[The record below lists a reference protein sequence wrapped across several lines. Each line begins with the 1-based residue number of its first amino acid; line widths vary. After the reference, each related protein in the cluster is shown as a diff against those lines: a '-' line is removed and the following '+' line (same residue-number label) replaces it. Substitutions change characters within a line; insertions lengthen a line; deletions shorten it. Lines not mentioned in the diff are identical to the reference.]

1 MIELFGEDKTMI
13 IERRMTRNPVTAT
26 PDMNIQDAKA
36 LMVREKVH
44 RLPVLDS
51 EKKLVGVISEKDIL
65 EAAPSPVSTLS
76 AYEMNYLMNK
86 LTVKKLMSRHPVT
99 LDKNATIEEAARL
112 MIDQDLSCLPV
123 LEDGRLVGIVSKSDL
138 FKILMELFG
147 ARHFGTRVEFLV
159 DDRKGVLADIT
170 SAVSNKGLNIVSY
183 GTFAGNDDNTA
194 ICTMKI
200 QGAKPSEVLDLMK
213 PFVKEILDIREV

>member
-1 MIELFGEDKTMI
+1 MI

-26 PDMNIQDAKA
+26 PDMNIQDAKE

-76 AYEMNYLMNK
+76 AYEMNYLMSK

-123 LEDGRLVGIVSKSDL
+123 LEDGKLVGIVSKSDL

-170 SAVSNKGLNIVSY
+170 SAVSGKNLNIVSY
-183 GTFAGNDDNTA
+183 GTFAGNDESTA

-200 QGAKPSEVLDLMK
+200 QGAKPSEVLDIMK

>member
-170 SAVSNKGLNIVSY
+170 SAVSNRGLNIVSY

>member
-1 MIELFGEDKTMI
+1 
-13 IERRMTRNPVTAT
+13 MTRNPVTAT

-36 LMVREKVH
+36 LMVKERVH

-123 LEDGRLVGIVSKSDL
+123 LEDGKLVGIVSKSDL

-213 PFVKEILDIREV
+213 PFVKEILDIREA

>member
-1 MIELFGEDKTMI
+1 MI

-26 PDMNIQDAKA
+26 PDMNIQEAKE
-36 LMVREKVH
+36 LMKKEKVH

-123 LEDGRLVGIVSKSDL
+123 LEDGKLVGIVSKSDL

-170 SAVSNKGLNIVSY
+170 SAISNNGLNIVSY
-183 GTFAGNDDNTA
+183 GTFAGNDENTA

-200 QGAKPSEVLDLMK
+200 QGAKPSRVLDIMK
-213 PFVKEILDIREV
+213 PFVKEIMDIREV

>member
-1 MIELFGEDKTMI
+1 MI

-26 PDMNIQDAKA
+26 PDMNIQEAKE
-36 LMVREKVH
+36 LMVKEKVH

-76 AYEMNYLMNK
+76 AYEMNYLMSK

-123 LEDGRLVGIVSKSDL
+123 LEDGKLVGIVSKSDL

-159 DDRKGVLADIT
+159 DDRMGVLAEIT
-170 SAVSNKGLNIVSY
+170 SAVSKHGLNIVSY
-183 GTFAGNDDNTA
+183 GTFAGNDPTTA

-200 QGAKPSEVLDLMK
+200 QGAKPSQVLDIMK

>member
-1 MIELFGEDKTMI
+1 MI

-26 PDMNIQDAKA
+26 PDMNIQDAKE

-76 AYEMNYLMNK
+76 AYEMNYLMSK

-123 LEDGRLVGIVSKSDL
+123 LEDGKLVGIVSKSDL

-170 SAVSNKGLNIVSY
+170 SAVSNKNLNIVSY
-183 GTFAGNDDNTA
+183 GTFAGNDENTA

-200 QGAKPSEVLDLMK
+200 QGAKPSEVLDIMK